1 VASRASWSG
10 GPVESGTVHVLHD
23 EIGHALLDESV
34 VEHHHV
40 LVRGAA
46 QRHGL
51 LDDLPRRH
59 GPVGVQGKLRGH
71 GSETPAAEDLKRLR
85 RAPEAPRPQG
95 LEQTVLPARQR
106 LSGQR
111 PPHPAVPLR
120 PAGRTGLIPIGHR
133 PPTPRTAER
142 FFHGPHP
149 SPTDRLS
156 SVTKISGKGKERH
169 YQQRKTTPETGVVFT
184 TLRMTSY
191 FHCRNLPNLR
201 VRLLRPIKLPEGPDV
216 LFDSRSPDME
226 VSQKSRS
233 NPERSPSSEVLPGFP
248 ATPNEYAG

>member
-1 VASRASWSG
+1 MASRASWSG

-85 RAPEAPRPQG
+85 RAPEAPRPRG
-95 LEQTVLPARQR
+95 SSRRYFPPANVFPARGPRTQQCPSAPQDGQV
-106 LSGQR
+106 LSPSDTVPQHRGQQN
-111 PPHPAVPLR
+111 VSSMV
-120 PAGRTGLIPIGHR
+120 
-133 PPTPRTAER
+133 PTPRRQTVSL
-142 FFHGPHP
+142 P
-149 SPTDRLS
+149 SPKYR
-156 SVTKISGKGKERH
+156 ERERNATTNNARPP
-169 YQQRKTTPETGVVFT
+169 RK
-184 TLRMTSY
+184 
-191 FHCRNLPNLR
+191 
-201 VRLLRPIKLPEGPDV
+201 
-216 LFDSRSPDME
+216 
-226 VSQKSRS
+226 
-233 NPERSPSSEVLPGFP
+233 PGWCLQP
-248 ATPNEYAG
+248 CE